1 MKFYSCEEVRL
12 ECLKYF
18 NGDDLATDVWLTK
31 YALKNNED
39 QFLELTPVDMFR
51 RLAKEFARIELK
63 YPNPMLEEEIFS
75 LFSGQDDLGN
85 ECFGDVIAQGSPM
98 AGIGNHYQLQ
108 SLSNC
113 FVIDPCRDSFGSI
126 LKTDEEQCQIM
137 KRRGG
142 VGHDISNIRPRGAPT
157 NNAAKTT
164 DGISAFM
171 ERFSNSCRTTAQGGR
186 RGALLLSIDVSHY
199 EIETFIDIKR
209 DKTKVTGANISIKL
223 TDKFMNAV
231 NDDTDFVLQWPV
243 DVPVESAKMKRTIRA
258 KDLWDKIV
266 RAAHDSAEPG
276 LMFWDNVLKF
286 GPADAYKQ
294 YRSSSANPCAELVM
308 CPNDACRLMLLNLF
322 RFITNKFLE
331 NSNFDEQRFS
341 NHVQKAQRLMDD
353 LVDLEAEIIEKIIK
367 KIELDPEPEDVKST
381 ELNLWNKIKNVCL
394 ATRRTGLGI
403 TGLGDAIAG
412 LGVKYG
418 TDEGVKLTEKF
429 YRLLVINAYKSSVQL
444 AKERGAFPAYDYEV
458 EKNHVFINRIM
469 NEDKQLASDYKKYGR
484 RNIALTTTAPAG
496 SVSILTQTTSG
507 IEPVYQLSYTRRKK
521 IIEGRGAP
529 VDFTDKSG
537 DKWQHF
543 TVHHHGIKQWMGI
556 TGNSNIEES
565 PYWNSTS
572 STIDWHRRIEI
583 QSAAQKWICHSISS
597 TINLPKNTTV
607 ETVGDIYM
615 QGWKSDLKGLTIYRD
630 GCRDGVLVELE
641 DENKPSVIKEVHA
654 LKRPKELEC
663 DIHRVSIKGEQWLV
677 LVGLLNSQPYEI
689 FAGLSDKVD
698 IPKKAKKGLLTKN
711 GKKDGIATYNLT
723 IPIGDDDAMT
733 FKDVVNMFDNPNH
746 GALTRTL
753 SLSLRHGV
761 PITFISEQLRKD
773 KNSDMMSFSSVIARV
788 LSKSYIQDGSKTSQ
802 KTCTECQGANLAY
815 QQGCITCLDCGSSK
829 CG

>member
-1 MKFYSCEEVRL
+1 MKIYSCEEVRL
-12 ECLKYF
+12 ACLKYF

-572 STIDWHRRIEI
+572 STIDWRRRIEI